1 VLGGVA
7 YPAAV
12 EITGSAAM
20 TRALYGRVLRAG
32 LRRIFLSYRLI
43 GGCALV
49 GVVLALLG
57 GRPSSPLTIG
67 LIAGGVVLVLM
78 PELMAAL
85 GNRRVAGG
93 QVWRYRVS
101 PAGAGQTSP
110 AGDFSVAWSN
120 VKQVD
125 EVAVG
130 WVLRLRT
137 TGFLVLPREAF
148 DPAVRPHVAALV
160 TARGPAPAP

>member
-1 VLGGVA
+1 
-7 YPAAV
+7 V
-12 EITGSAAM
+12 EITGEAAM
-20 TRALYGRVLRAG
+20 TRSLYGRVLRAG
-32 LRRIFLSYRLI
+32 LRRMFLAYRLI
-43 GGCALV
+43 GGCLLV
-49 GVVLALLG
+49 GVVLTLVG
-57 GRPSSPLTIG
+57 GRPSSPLTTG

-78 PELMAAL
+78 PELMAVL
-85 GNRRVAGG
+85 GNRKVAGG

-101 PAGAGQTSP
+101 PEGAGQTSP
-110 AGDFSVAWSN
+110 AGDFSVLWSN

-137 TGFLVLPREAF
+137 AGFLVLPGEAF
-148 DPAVRPHVAALV
+148 DPAVRPQVAALV